1 MILSTIIVAH
11 RGGAKIANENTLS
24 SFQQA
29 IEMGVD
35 MVELDVHMTL
45 DNHVVVCHDMT
56 IDRTTNG
63 AGKIEDMTLEQFKQA
78 VVVEKKSWL
87 QPKYIS

>member
-1 MILSTIIVAH
+1 MFKTTVFMILSTIIVAH

-35 MVELDVHMTL
+35 MVE
-45 DNHVVVCHDMT
+45 
-56 IDRTTNG
+56 IDLKQMWSILGEIIGETYTDELIDQLFSQFCL
-63 AGKIEDMTLEQFKQA
+63 GK
-78 VVVEKKSWL
+78 
-87 QPKYIS
+87 

>member
-1 MILSTIIVAH
+1 MFKTTIFMILSTIIVAH

-35 MVELDVHMTL
+35 MVELDIKKAWDTL
-45 DNHVVVCHDMT
+45 GEIIGIASGDELINELFSKFCL
-56 IDRTTNG
+56 
-63 AGKIEDMTLEQFKQA
+63 GK
-78 VVVEKKSWL
+78 
-87 QPKYIS
+87 